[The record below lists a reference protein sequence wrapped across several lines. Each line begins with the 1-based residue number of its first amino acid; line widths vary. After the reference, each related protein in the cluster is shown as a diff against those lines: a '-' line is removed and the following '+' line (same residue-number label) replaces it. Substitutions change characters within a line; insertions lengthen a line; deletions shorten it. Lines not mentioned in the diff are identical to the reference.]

1 MIWLYLWPLVLISIL
16 PLYSPPYVLS
26 LFIFIYFYGHYLI
39 LNESELPPDSLLCSS
54 FGLTPTWKGRGE
66 PPEEL
71 DFWCKAK
78 CTLLARRYI
87 YTSHTIVKNRQNMDI
102 TGTFPSVPM
111 CHLTDIISPSPSL
124 LGYYWHVGSDYCKI
138 HLEWMGAQ
146 FGMIMAVIHVF
157 WHWPKIK
164 YSLWTNCLP
173 WKATVA
179 WHPCHM
185 WIVWETLT
193 LL

>member
-54 FGLTPTWKGRGE
+54 FGLTPTWRGRGE

-78 CTLLARRYI
+78 CTLLARQYI
-87 YTSHTIVKNRQNMDI
+87 YTPLWK
-102 TGTFPSVPM
+102 TGRAWILLELSPPYPCVISQTLSVPV
-111 CHLTDIISPSPSL
+111 P
-124 LGYYWHVGSDYCKI
+124 
-138 HLEWMGAQ
+138 
-146 FGMIMAVIHVF
+146 VF
-157 WHWPKIK
+157 WVTIDMLVQITVK
-164 YSLWTNCLP
+164 SLRMDGSP
-173 WKATVA
+173 
-179 WHPCHM
+179 
-185 WIVWETLT
+185 VWDDNGCNTCFLTLT
-193 LL
+193 